1 MIGTPPRDFAVLLP
15 PGWARIPLDGTEGAR
30 VTAVVTAKVADM
42 PEPQRGQLRQRLLRV
57 LNETLR
63 DARKAGGIDV
73 LVSLGEVRG
82 VPISASCLV
91 SYLERGGKVPLDGLH
106 AELAGD
112 GDQVSWAEIA
122 GCPALRRQRAEAAA
136 TMVDFFTPVPG
147 RGGLLSLSFATAAA
161 EPLTGALL
169 LLFDAIAGSLRWQS

>member
-1 MIGTPPRDFAVLLP
+1 MGEAPGDFAVMLP

-30 VTAVVTAKVADM
+30 VTALVTAKVAEV

-82 VPISASCLV
+82 VPISACCLV
-91 SYLERGGKVPLDGLH
+91 SYLERGEGVPLDGLP
-106 AELAGD
+106 AGLAD
-112 GDQVSWAEIA
+112 GGARVSWADIA
-122 GCPALRRQRAEAAA
+122 GRPALRRQRADATA
-136 TMVDFFTPVPG
+136 TMVDFFAPVPG
-147 RGGLLSLSFATAAA
+147 RAGLLSLSFATAAA
-161 EPLTGALL
+161 EPIAGALC